1 MRLSSCRRRLHHKIS
16 AGTKGLVAC
25 SAGWLGMAVAA
36 TPSAAAWTSEIVS
49 ACQGHID
56 IEVEDFLDCRLGVLH
71 L

>member
-1 MRLSSCRRRLHHKIS
+1 
-16 AGTKGLVAC
+16 
-25 SAGWLGMAVAA
+25 MAVAA